1 MITNLKN
8 RLKFYLERTVLR
20 GAHYRLLVIGA
31 IIGLVSIVA
40 GVLVFLGSTEFSSRG
55 EAVWWAFLRLTDPGY
70 LGDDKGAFLR
80 TVSTVVT
87 VLGYVLFMGSLIAIM
102 TQWLSEKMITFES
115 GLTPI
120 IQKNHVLI
128 LGWGNRTP
136 TVVHELLL
144 SEGRVRRFLY
154 RIGARKLRIVIL
166 SEEVTTERRYELR
179 DYLGPDWNER
189 QIIFRTGSPLR
200 TEHLRRVDFLNAAA
214 IILPGT
220 DFEWGG
226 SNAADMRTIKT
237 LLSIS
242 NHGSRQTDTPLPFV
256 VAEIFDARKIPVA
269 KAAYRGRLEVL
280 ASDATIS
287 LLIAQNVRHRW
298 LSHVYTEMLTH
309 GEDSNEIY
317 IRECPELEGAAFQDL
332 VHAFPKAIP
341 LGILRPEGEV
351 RKPILNPPGEFK
363 TDPKDLLVFVAQ
375 HYEDTQP
382 ASDYARVPLKRGVRP
397 PTDEIKRKRSI
408 LLLGW
413 NDKIPALIHELDSY
427 ENESFDIDILST
439 IPIDQRESRMARYAL
454 HPRRVILK
462 HVEGDYSAPSDLRK
476 IHPEQY
482 DNVVILGCDWLESK
496 EEADART
503 ILGYLLLRQILAQTE
518 QTPEVLLELLDPQ
531 NHELLR
537 VEEDEVLISPM
548 ILSHILAH
556 VALRPGL
563 NAIFQELFSSGGAE
577 IFFRP
582 AEYYKLTGRVL
593 TFREIQ
599 ETVFHQGE
607 MAIGVR
613 IPENSTLRPGGVELN
628 PDREK
633 RWNLGAQD
641 EVVVLTT
648 YA

>member
-1 MITNLKN
+1 MIANLRNK
-8 RLKFYLERTVLR
+8 LKFYLERMVLR

-40 GVLVFLGSTEFSSRG
+40 GILVFLGSTEFSSGR

-102 TQWLSEKMITFES
+102 TQWLSEKMNTFES

-120 IQKNHVLI
+120 VQKNHVLI

-144 SEGRVRRFLY
+144 SEGRVRRFL
-154 RIGARKLRIVIL
+154 RRHGARKLRIVIL

-179 DYLGPDWNER
+179 DYLGPDWDEH
-189 QIIFRTGSPLR
+189 QIIFRSGSPLR
-200 TEHLRRVDFLNAAA
+200 IEHLRRVDFLNAAA

-220 DFEWGG
+220 DFEWGD
-226 SNAADMRTIKT
+226 SNAADMRAVKT

-242 NHGSRQTDTPLPFV
+242 NHGSRSTGALLPFL
-256 VAEIFDARKIPVA
+256 VAEIFDARKIAVA
-269 KAAYRGRLEVL
+269 KAVYKGRLEVL
-280 ASDATIS
+280 ASDAMIS
-287 LLIAQNVRHRW
+287 LLITQNVRHRW

-317 IRECPELEGAAFQDL
+317 IRECPELEGTAFQDL
-332 VHAFPKAIP
+332 VHAFPKAIL
-341 LGILRPEGEV
+341 LGVLRPEGEI
-351 RKPILNPPGEFK
+351 RKPILNPTEGFK
-363 TDPKDLLVFVAQ
+363 VDSSDLLVFMAQ
-375 HYEDTQP
+375 HYEHTQP
-382 ASDYARVPLKRGVRP
+382 ASDYTQTSLRRGVQS
-397 PTDEIKRKRSI
+397 PTTEVKRKRRI

-413 NDKIPALIHELDSY
+413 NDKVPALIYELDSY

-439 IPIDQRESRMARYAL
+439 IPIDQRENRMARYAL
-454 HPRRVILK
+454 HPHRVILK

-503 ILGYLLLRQILAQTE
+503 ILGYLLLRQILAE
-518 QTPEVLLELLDPQ
+518 SKETPEVLVELLDPQ
-531 NHELLR
+531 NHELLP

-563 NAIFQELFSSGGAE
+563 NAVFQELFSSGGAE
-577 IFFRP
+577 IFFRQVG
-582 AEYYKLTGRVL
+582 YYGLAGREL
-593 TFREIQ
+593 PFREIQ
-599 ETVFHQGE
+599 ETVFQLGE
-607 MAIGVR
+607 IAIGVR
-613 IPENSTLRPGGVELN
+613 IPANSTSTPGGVELN
-628 PDREK
+628 PNREK
-633 RWNLGAQD
+633 RWDLGIED

-648 YA
+648 YS